1 MSGLSWRNKEREG
14 YFQIDNHVYVK
25 KDDLDYFT
33 EQDLIKRYAE
43 KKNMPVEA
51 IADLYR
57 VFMNYL
63 NIVLSEQKDSEKGY
77 YVPNLSRFM
86 KKDLHVSDLLK
97 GQDTLKYQKARKQ
110 LDLYIRTGDHYRL
123 IF

>member
-14 YFQIDNHVYVK
+14 YFQIDNHVYVR

-86 KKDLHVSDLLK
+86 KKNLFVADLLK
-97 GQDTLKYQKARKQ
+97 GQDTLRYQKARKQ
-110 LDLYIRTGDHYRL
+110 LDLYMRTGDHYSL
-123 IF
+123 K